1 MIIRWRIELLGG
13 LQLLRDEVAL
23 PEATR
28 RATGQ
33 LLAYLAYHQ
42 SQPQSR
48 ESLAALLWPDAD
60 TPGGLTSLR
69 VLLTRLRTRL
79 GGDLPLKIERQS
91 LQLDT
96 QHAQVDVAQFEQ
108 AVRRSR
114 TAETPELRQAA
125 LEEALALYSG
135 PLTPRLDDSWA
146 TAARF
151 RLESALCHVCLQ
163 LAPLYEEQGRFD
175 DGILVARRAIA
186 VDELR
191 EEAHRALMRILLRQG
206 DHAAAH
212 RHYEGLSELL
222 REKARSAPSPATRA
236 LLLTPAPL
244 RADTPTVDALPT
256 PLTTFFGREGEQ
268 EALLRLLRAGKRL
281 VTITGPGGVGK
292 TRFSLLV
299 ARSLG
304 WERALHWAPLADLS
318 PGASLDSALLGVL
331 GGASEPGV
339 APLDTLKKLFGAA
352 PSLLI
357 LDNLEHLPESDLHAL
372 IVPLL
377 KASPNLSILATSRKA
392 LHLSFEQVFP
402 LPPLPVPEEKARLA
416 ERESNPSV
424 QLFVDRARLLN
435 PGFTAT
441 DSTAIAALCRR
452 LDGLPL
458 AIEMAAAR
466 TGVATPSQILE
477 RLGSGSKFLVSPGK
491 DVPARHES
499 LHAMLAWSYALLSNE
514 LQDFLCEISIFRGS
528 FDLEEATDVS
538 LRVNSF
544 DLMQQLEDISLV
556 QSHEIDNIVHFYLLE
571 TVKEFTKEV
580 CTIEKTK
587 IIKFNYSQYI
597 IKICKIYKLNKLNN
611 RINEIFS
618 VLDDFIIQQNDVK
631 TGLLILNK
639 ASSRFSTSI
648 NIQIFLKYLDI
659 IKMQINNL
667 NIDDIIYV
675 LGLFVQNLS
684 LSGSR
689 ESATE
694 IVQYLDEIINKTENP
709 DRICGYFLSKG
720 LYYTDI
726 DINLSIHYHSK
737 GLILAEN
744 HNIEDFLKL
753 FNLNLGCVYM
763 KSGSFKEALYHL
775 NIVKQRIKIYNDPN
789 FYFSYAV
796 DCESALVVAQFNDA
810 SSSLPLLTS
819 ALNGF
824 LKINNKRGI
833 ATYNI
838 YQSFILSISQNS
850 INCIDFG
857 LQGLKISKEINHFYL
872 YTTVFESFARYFL
885 ISKNYYLSALFLG
898 ISETK
903 IEPIP
908 NHRSAFEKER
918 LDLIRNALPM
928 GDPEILA
935 AWQLG
940 KSMNVHEAVERV
952 LSGEISLT

>member
-114 TAETPELRQAA
+114 TPETPELRQAA
-125 LEEALALYSG
+125 LEEALTLYSG

-151 RLESALCHVCLQ
+151 RLESALCYVCLQ

-191 EEAHRALMRILLRQG
+191 EEAHRALIRILLRQG

-222 REKARSAPSPATRA
+222 REKARSAPSPQTRA

-244 RADTPTVDALPT
+244 HPDTPTVDALPT

-268 EALLRLLRAGKRL
+268 EALLRLLRSGKRL

-299 ARSLG
+299 ARRLG

-331 GGASEPGV
+331 GGSSEAGV
-339 APLDTLKKLFGAA
+339 APLDTLKKLLGTA
-352 PSLLI
+352 PTLLI

-402 LPPLPVPEEKARLA
+402 LPPLPVPEEKARTA
-416 ERESNPSV
+416 EREQSPSV

-435 PGFTAT
+435 PNFSAS

-499 LHAMLAWSYALLSNE
+499 LHAMLAWSYNLLPE
-514 LQDFLCEISIFRGS
+514 EAREFLCEISIFRGS
-528 FDLEEATDVS
+528 FSLEWAIDLTGRPNALQLLEMLCDSS
-538 LRVNSF
+538 LII
-544 DLMQQLEDISLV
+544 LDISNEETQNQFRILETIREYAKEKYTTEKWNTI
-556 QSHEIDNIVHFYLLE
+556 QSRYLLMILE
-571 TVKEFTKEV
+571 SIKNCTPDKINTIYQEIINSLHYCIILNLNIEIGLEIIIELSHFSMNIDYTPIIYYIKYITKIDKPISNSYISGLHRIIESLIIRGYHTRASELLATYHSFLENIEAPEINTSYLFTKSILKM
-580 CTIEKTK
+580 TIDPDNSIE
-587 IIKFNYSQYI
+587 YI
-597 IKICKIYKLNKLNN
+597 INCIKECKKTNN
-611 RINEIFS
+611 E
-618 VLDDFIIQQNDVK
+618 
-631 TGLLILNK
+631 
-639 ASSRFSTSI
+639 
-648 NIQIFLKYLDI
+648 KYLDVFHVNLSSI
-659 IKMQINNL
+659 YERTGRIQDSEKLTFKLIDSNKNL
-667 NIDDIIYV
+667 NKNLTGSIYC
-675 LGLFVQNLS
+675 QLS
-684 LSGSR
+684 N
-689 ESATE
+689 
-694 IVQYLDEIINKTENP
+694 IY
-709 DRICGYFLSKG
+709 
-720 LYYTDI
+720 
-726 DINLSIHYHSK
+726 
-737 GLILAEN
+737 LILGNFSESFN
-744 HNIEDFLKL
+744 CLQKSKNIFIETKSTTRYDF
-753 FNLNLGCVYM
+753 
-763 KSGSFKEALYHL
+763 ALTHECNYL
-775 NIVKQRIKIYNDPN
+775 
-789 FYFSYAV
+789 YFTGKYISCI
-796 DCESALVVAQFNDA
+796 DLC
-810 SSSLPLLTS
+810 
-819 ALNGF
+819 
-824 LKINNKRGI
+824 
-833 ATYNI
+833 
-838 YQSFILSISQNS
+838 FILLNHIYISNNYQMIS
-850 INCIDFG
+850 WLFEILG
-857 LQGLKISKEINHFYL
+857 KSLLKTGDYVN
-872 YTTVFESFARYFL
+872 
-885 ISKNYYLSALFLG
+885 SALFIGL
-898 ISETK
+898 SESE
-903 IEPIP
+903 IPPVPIYLTR
-908 NHRSAFEKER
+908 HEKER
-918 LDLIRNALPM
+918 IQNTREKLPM
-928 GDPEILA
+928 DDPEILA

-952 LSGEISLT
+952 LNGEIVLI